1 MEHSVQK
8 NSTIFDSSAWL
19 ITERIGRIS
28 LCSEP
33 RRNED
38 GKSRKQPRYVAS
50 DDKAIPVQDRETRLL
65 LLLNATRQRP
75 FHISFVSEVSDLG
88 SRCETPIYFSSPQNF
103 IDRTHSQGKHI
114 LATPPEHA
122 AFANILAAFQCV
134 RQTEMTICARVNRHC
149 YHRIC
154 VPRYV
159 TLVYSL
165 KSWIY

>member
-103 IDRTHSQGKHI
+103 IDRIHSQGKHI
-114 LATPPEHA
+114 LATPPEHG
-122 AFANILAAFQCV
+122 AFVNILAAFQYV
-134 RQTEMTICARVNRHC
+134 RQTEMTICARLNRRC

-154 VPRYV
+154 IHAM
-159 TLVYSL
+159 SL
-165 KSWIY
+165 WYIF